1 MTEKLT
7 KEGFKKLTEEL
18 EELEQKERPS
28 VAKRLEEAI
37 AQGDLSENAAYE
49 EAKEQQSRMEGR
61 ISEIKKILNDA
72 EVIEEEQQRGGII
85 RIGTTLKAQG
95 SDSTD
100 RVFTITGREESDPTH
115 GKLSYDSPLGRAFM
129 NRKRGDE
136 VEIETPSGKKKYTIL
151 EVN

>member
-7 KEGFKKLTEEL
+7 KEGFNKLTKEL
-18 EELEQKERPS
+18 EELEIKERPR

-72 EVIEEEQQRGGII
+72 EIIEEGQQRGGVV
-85 RIGTTLKAQG
+85 RIGTTLRAKSPDG
-95 SDSTD
+95 TD
-100 RVFTITGREESDPTH
+100 RIFTITGREESDPAH

-129 NRKRGDE
+129 NREKGDE
-136 VEIETPSGKKKYTIL
+136 VEIETPSGKRKYAIV

>member
-1 MTEKLT
+1 MAEKLT
-7 KEGFKKLTEEL
+7 KEGFNKLTAEL
-18 EELEQKERPS
+18 EELEQKERPK

-61 ISEIKKILNDA
+61 ISEIKRILNDA
-72 EVIEEEQQRGGII
+72 EIIEESAQKGSAV
-85 RIGTTLKAQG
+85 RIGSAIKVKSPDGAEK
-95 SDSTD
+95 S
-100 RVFTITGREESDPTH
+100 FTITGREEADPAE

-129 NRKRGDE
+129 SRKKDDE
-136 VEIETPSGKKKYTIL
+136 VEIEIPSGKRKYKIL